1 MTGKEFKKQMSVLQ
15 TMLLTKEHG
24 DRVPQKEW
32 SGFVHI
38 VISCMKD
45 AFVKGES
52 GSGTPDL
59 IAKMDAANNPLA
71 DAIASAMRWS
81 YTEGQK
87 ARA

>member
-1 MTGKEFKKQMSVLQ
+1 MTNKDFEKQMDVLQ
-15 TMLLTKEHG
+15 TMLLTEGAKNI
-24 DRVPQKEW
+24 PQKEW
-32 SGFVHI
+32 RGFVHI
-38 VISCMKD
+38 TINCMKD
-45 AFVKGES
+45 AFEHGMS

-81 YTEGQK
+81 YTEGMK

>member
-1 MTGKEFKKQMSVLQ
+1 MTGKEFEKQMSVLQ

-52 GSGTPDL
+52 GSDVPEL
-59 IAKMDAANNPLA
+59 IEKMETANNPLA
-71 DAIASAMRWS
+71 TAIASAMRWS
-81 YTEGQK
+81 YRQGTMAKG
-87 ARA
+87 

>member
-1 MTGKEFKKQMSVLQ
+1 MTGKDFEKQMDVLQ
-15 TMLLTKEHG
+15 TMLLTKETKNI
-24 DRVPQKEW
+24 PQKEW
-32 SGFVHI
+32 CGFVHI
-38 VISCMKD
+38 TINCMKG
-45 AFVKGES
+45 AFEHGMS

>member
-1 MTGKEFKKQMSVLQ
+1 MTSKEFEKQMDVLQ
-15 TMLLTKEHG
+15 TMLLTEETKNI
-24 DRVPQKEW
+24 PQKEW
-32 SGFVHI
+32 RGFVHI
-38 VISCMKD
+38 TINCMKD
-45 AFVKGES
+45 AFEHGMS

>member
-1 MTGKEFKKQMSVLQ
+1 MTGKDFEKQMDVLQ
-15 TMLLTKEHG
+15 TMLLTKETKNI
-24 DRVPQKEW
+24 PQKEW
-32 SGFVHI
+32 RGFVHI
-38 VISCMKD
+38 TINCMKD
-45 AFVKGES
+45 AFEHGMS